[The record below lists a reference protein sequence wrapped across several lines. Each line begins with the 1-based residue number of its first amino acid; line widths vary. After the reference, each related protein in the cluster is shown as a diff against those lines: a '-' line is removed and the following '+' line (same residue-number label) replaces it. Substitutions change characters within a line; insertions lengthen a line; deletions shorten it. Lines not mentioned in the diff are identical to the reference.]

1 MDEVT
6 PIEGPPSDPEVGT
19 ADGRKPW
26 DWRTKYP
33 LQARWRMFW
42 EAVYLFGCLVVFG
55 LLSAVI
61 GALTLPEVTYQV
73 FCSATPEVNSTG
85 TPNCWDFTFQ
95 KTWFICYFLGG
106 LGGTT
111 FSIKWLMHSVGT
123 GKWHEDRVYWRF
135 FVPLIGGV
143 YSVMIHSMS
152 SSGIMTPQSGDG
164 SLVSIVSLSF
174 LVGYFSDGV
183 SGVLTNIANAVFGTV
198 VEKKK
203 D

>member
-1 MDEVT
+1 MNEVT

-26 DWRTKYP
+26 DWETKYP
-33 LQARWRMFW
+33 PRARRRMRW
-42 EAVYLFGCLVVFG
+42 EAAYLFGCLIVFG
-55 LLSAVI
+55 LFSALV
-61 GALTLPEVTYQV
+61 GAYALPEVIYQML
-73 FCSATPEVNSTG
+73 CSTTAEANSAG
-85 TPNCWDFTFQ
+85 AQICWDFTFQ

-123 GKWHEDRVYWRF
+123 GKWHEDRLYWRI
-135 FVPLIGGV
+135 FVPLIAGI
-143 YSVMIHSMS
+143 YSVVIHSMS
-152 SSGIMTPQSGDG
+152 SSGLVSPRAGDG
-164 SLVSIVSLSF
+164 SLASIVSLSF

-183 SGVLTNIANAVFGTV
+183 SGVLTNVANAVFGTV